1 VLGLVCLGWS
11 VVVLLKKV
19 LASRSF
25 LFISISVCLIISIL
39 EKRSLLLGFNIT
51 IMFFLT
57 QLAVYFAALTWVQA
71 EVNIRQ
77 INSRIPTSSS
87 ASSTSSNSLIV
98 DLGYGVYEGYYN
110 DTSKLN
116 IYKG

>member
-1 VLGLVCLGWS
+1 
-11 VVVLLKKV
+11 
-19 LASRSF
+19 
-25 LFISISVCLIISIL
+25 
-39 EKRSLLLGFNIT
+39 
-51 IMFFLT
+51 MFFLT

-87 ASSTSSNSLIV
+87 ASSTSSTSLIV

>member
-1 VLGLVCLGWS
+1 MSGLVYWGWS
-11 VVVLLKKV
+11 TVVLLKKV
-19 LASRSF
+19 LASRFFLSF
-25 LFISISVCLIISIL
+25 SVCLIIHII
-39 EKRSLLLGFNIT
+39 EKNSPLSDYNI
-51 IMFFLT
+51 IVMFFPI
-57 QLAVYFAALTWVQA
+57 QLAVYLAVLTWVHA

-77 INSRIPTSSS
+77 TNGRTTSSS
-87 ASSTSSNSLIV
+87 IAPSTSSNSLVV

>member
-1 VLGLVCLGWS
+1 
-11 VVVLLKKV
+11 
-19 LASRSF
+19 
-25 LFISISVCLIISIL
+25 
-39 EKRSLLLGFNIT
+39 
-51 IMFFLT
+51 MFFST
-57 QLAVYFAALTWVQA
+57 QLAIYFAALTWVHA

-77 INSRIPTSSS
+77 TNGRITTSSS